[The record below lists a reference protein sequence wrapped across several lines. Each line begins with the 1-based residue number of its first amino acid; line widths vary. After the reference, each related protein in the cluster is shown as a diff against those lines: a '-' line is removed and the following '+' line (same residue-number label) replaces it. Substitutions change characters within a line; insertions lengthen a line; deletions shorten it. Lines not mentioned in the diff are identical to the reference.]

1 MRVLLTAASLW
12 NSSKFRL
19 DPCKP
24 PSNRDREGGQISYT
38 PEKNKLLTFLK
49 ITIELLPELCS
60 YFVN

>member
-1 MRVLLTAASLW
+1 MHVFLTAASFW
-12 NSSKFRL
+12 NFSKLRL

-24 PSNRDREGGQISYT
+24 PSNRDREGGQISYA

-60 YFVN
+60 CFVN